1 MNLKICNMDDTGCF
15 FKALPEKGLAKIRI
29 KQEGVKNLKLD
40 RLFLSLLMLQE
51 RKSLNHWSNAEVLN
65 LVASK
70 TLKIY
75 TTSIQYK

>member
-40 RLFLSLLMLQE
+40 RLFLSLLMLRE
-51 RKSLNHWSNAEVLN
+51 RKSLNHWSYAEVLN
-65 LVASK
+65 FVASK

>member
-15 FKALPEKGLAKIRI
+15 FKTLPEKGLAKIRI

>member
-51 RKSLNHWSNAEVLN
+51 RKSLNHWSYAEVLN